1 MDVSMEEYFR
11 TTFED
16 KLLVKM
22 PEREDDH
29 LTSATRLLEKKREM
43 MEVETALSAQKEEF
57 QMKMESLQQ
66 RREELEKK
74 EHQLKESLLK
84 FDRFLK
90 ETDAKRVRA
99 VKKAGDERAYRR
111 QKEQEIVEIQGE
123 MRVYSQLR
131 ERLKALSD
139 RYERY
144 QKFLEKV
151 IEESNEFTEV
161 REVMDRY
168 ETLSS
173 TKKDLKR
180 REDRNQET
188 VEGHKSEQSRYKE
201 SKANEVL
208 SQNNVLSGLRE
219 RLDESASRAL
229 QCEAEWTQ
237 VKNSVADR
245 TLQLGMIRV
254 ATHNL
259 CQLVS
264 RYRDQGDDIDLDDEV
279 LQVTSEQLAR
289 VQQFVLDLTAITDR
303 VARGAIEVDEESD
316 Y

>member
-1 MDVSMEEYFR
+1 MDVSVEEYFR

-229 QCEAEWTQ
+229 
-237 VKNSVADR
+237 
-245 TLQLGMIRV
+245 
-254 ATHNL
+254 
-259 CQLVS
+259 
-264 RYRDQGDDIDLDDEV
+264 
-279 LQVTSEQLAR
+279 
-289 VQQFVLDLTAITDR
+289 
-303 VARGAIEVDEESD
+303 
-316 Y
+316 